1 MFSFSRWEQ
10 ALKNKFLE
18 ADTLAAW
25 KYMYLGTCQVVV
37 SVSTTPAELAGTAL
51 HLTRSDLPADP
62 PNPQPTT
69 AGPEQK

>member
-1 MFSFSRWEQ
+1 MFSFGRWEQ

-25 KYMYLGTCQVVV
+25 KYMYLGTCQVAV
-37 SVSTTPAELAGTAL
+37 SVSTTPAELAGTAP
-51 HLTRSDLPADP
+51 HLPAPMSPQTP
-62 PNPQPTT
+62 PYPQPAT